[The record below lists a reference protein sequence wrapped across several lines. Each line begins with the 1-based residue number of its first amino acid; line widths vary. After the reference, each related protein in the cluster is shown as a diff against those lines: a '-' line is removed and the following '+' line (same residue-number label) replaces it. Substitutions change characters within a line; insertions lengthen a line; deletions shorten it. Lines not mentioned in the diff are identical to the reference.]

1 MIHVDRSISNA
12 PHSRRR
18 EIFNNGFRQS
28 FHLMTVLEGEVARH
42 YVSKILSSTCQRWL
56 LVATGSLVKTGPCIR
71 SHIWMQIC
79 WPALIKRRGSIDR
92 DKTPRYVSGQLLL
105 HAMFDSHHGQD
116 NSVIRDKRSR
126 SNFNREISRWKGKA
140 VEIRSVNSEINEI

>member
-12 PHSRRR
+12 LHSRRR

-56 LVATGSLVKTGPCIR
+56 LVATGALVKTGPCTR
-71 SHIWMQIC
+71 SHIWMQIS

-105 HAMFDSHHGQD
+105 HAMFDSHHKITALYATNDLVRILIERYRG
-116 NSVIRDKRSR
+116 
-126 SNFNREISRWKGKA
+126 EKGKRLRFA
-140 VEIRSVNSEINEI
+140 ALIAR